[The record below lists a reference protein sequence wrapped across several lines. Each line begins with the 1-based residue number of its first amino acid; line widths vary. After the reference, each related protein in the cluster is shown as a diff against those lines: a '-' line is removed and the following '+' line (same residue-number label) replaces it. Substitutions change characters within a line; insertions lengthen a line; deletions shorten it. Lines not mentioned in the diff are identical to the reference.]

1 MLPFLWPRSRF
12 FLTRSSLVYIIGSLL
27 LFQGVLGAQE
37 EALETT
43 VCLPSQTMLQKDKDV
58 LIRSKDILLY
68 RVLEDREPAVKLQV
82 SEVGTV
88 FVPYYGELAVA
99 GKTLEQIKTIFTL
112 ALESSLY
119 KKATVFLSLEQ
130 DKDMLSPRFV
140 YLGGKVNKVGPVAL
154 DPLKKNTVTKVI
166 LAAGGFADFADDSQ
180 VKLVRKALDTGA
192 VQTFHVN
199 VAAVLEKGELDQDL
213 EVTDGD
219 FIIVPKRLFNW

>member
-12 FLTRSSLVYIIGSLL
+12 FLTRSSLVYIIGGLL

-37 EALETT
+37 EALEPEL
-43 VCLPSQTMLQKDKDV
+43 CFPSQMMPQKDV

-130 DKDMLSPRFV
+130 DKDMLSPRLV

>member
-12 FLTRSSLVYIIGSLL
+12 SLAHSSLVYIIGGLL

-37 EALETT
+37 EALEPT
-43 VCLPSQTMLQKDKDV
+43 VCLPSQTMSQKDV

-130 DKDMLSPRFV
+130 DKDMLSPRLV
-140 YLGGKVNKVGPVAL
+140 YLGGKVNKIGPVAL